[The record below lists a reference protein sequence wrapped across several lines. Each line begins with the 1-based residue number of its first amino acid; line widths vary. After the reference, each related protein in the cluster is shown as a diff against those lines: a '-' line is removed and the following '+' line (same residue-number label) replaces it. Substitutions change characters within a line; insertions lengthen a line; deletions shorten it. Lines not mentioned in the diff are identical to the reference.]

1 MILAGGVMSMICQE
15 CNQRPAALHFTKIIN
30 GEKTEV
36 HLCEKCAQ
44 EKGNMFML
52 NGGSSFA
59 FNNLLAG
66 LLNIDPSYQKQE
78 KSPFHQEE
86 ILQCSHCSMT
96 FPQFLKIG
104 RFGCAHCYETFKD
117 QLKPVLKRLHSGNW
131 SHSGKIP
138 KRIGGG
144 IHLRKQID
152 ELKNELR
159 DLITHEEFEKAAEV
173 RDEIR
178 TLEKQLTGSQGGGE

>member
-1 MILAGGVMSMICQE
+1 MICQE
-15 CNQRPAALHFTKIIN
+15 CNQRPAALHFTKIVN

-36 HLCEKCAQ
+36 NLCEKCAQ
-44 EKGNMFML
+44 EKGDMFMFTG
-52 NGGSSFA
+52 GGSGFT

-66 LLNIDPSYQKQE
+66 LLNIDPTVQKPNQDA
-78 KSPFHQEE
+78 FHKEE
-86 ILQCSHCSMT
+86 VLQCNSCSMT
-96 FPQFLKIG
+96 FAQFVKIG

-117 QLKPVLKRLHSGNW
+117 QLPPVLRRLHSGNW

-144 IHLRKQID
+144 LHLRKQIENLKD
-152 ELKNELR
+152 ELKG
-159 DLITHEEFEKAAEV
+159 LISQEEFEKAAEI

-178 TLEKQLTGSQGGGE
+178 NLEKHLTGSQEGGE

>member
-1 MILAGGVMSMICQE
+1 MICQE
-15 CNQRPAALHFTKIIN
+15 CNQRPAALHFTKIVN

-44 EKGNMFML
+44 EKGDMFVFS
-52 NGGSSFA
+52 GESGFA

-66 LLNIDPSYQKQE
+66 LLNIDPSFQKPQQ
-78 KSPFHQEE
+78 SPFHQEE
-86 ILQCSHCSMT
+86 ILQCNHCGMT
-96 FPQFLKIG
+96 FPQFIKVG
-104 RFGCAHCYETFKD
+104 RFGCARCYESFQE

-131 SHSGKIP
+131 SHNGKIP

-144 IHLRKQID
+144 IHLKKQID
-152 ELKNELR
+152 ELKSKLK
-159 DLITHEEFEKAAEV
+159 DFISHEEFENAALV

-178 TLEKQLTGSQGGGE
+178 TLEKKLSEGGE

>member
-1 MILAGGVMSMICQE
+1 MICQE

-44 EKGNMFML
+44 EKGEMFIL
-52 NGGSSFA
+52 NGGSGFA

-66 LLNIDPSYQKQE
+66 LLNIDPSFQKTDQN
-78 KSPFHQEE
+78 PFQQEE
-86 ILQCSHCSMT
+86 ILQCNHCTMT
-96 FPQFLKIG
+96 FSQFLKVG

-117 QLKPVLKRLHSGNW
+117 QLKPVVRRLHSGNW

-144 IHLRKQID
+144 INLKKQIE
-152 ELKNELR
+152 ELKSKLK
-159 DLITHEEFEKAAEV
+159 DSISQEEFENAAII

-178 TLEKQLTGSQGGGE
+178 TLEKTLTEEGGE

>member
-1 MILAGGVMSMICQE
+1 MICQE

-44 EKGNMFML
+44 EKGDMFIF
-52 NGGSSFA
+52 NGGSGFA

-66 LLNIDPSYQKQE
+66 LLNIDPTFQKPDQN
-78 KSPFHQEE
+78 PFQQEE
-86 ILQCSHCSMT
+86 ILQCNQCEMT
-96 FPQFLKIG
+96 FSQFLKVG
-104 RFGCAHCYETFKD
+104 RFGCAECYETFKD
-117 QLKPVLKRLHSGNW
+117 QLKPVLRRLHSGNW

-138 KRIGGG
+138 KRIGGE
-144 IHLRKQID
+144 IHLKKQIED
-152 ELKNELR
+152 LKNNLREL
-159 DLITHEEFEKAAEV
+159 ISQEEFEKAAEI

-178 TLEKQLTGSQGGGE
+178 LLEKKLTEEGGE

>member
-1 MILAGGVMSMICQE
+1 MMICQE
-15 CNQRPAALHFTKIIN
+15 CNQRPAALHFTKIVN

-44 EKGNMFML
+44 EKGDMFVF
-52 NGGSSFA
+52 NGGSGFA

-66 LLNIDPSYQKQE
+66 LLNIDPSFQKPEQN
-78 KSPFHQEE
+78 PFRQEE
-86 ILQCSHCSMT
+86 VHQCSHCGMT
-96 FPQFLKIG
+96 FPQFIKVG
-104 RFGCAHCYETFKD
+104 RFGCAHCYESFQE

-131 SHSGKIP
+131 SHNGKIP

-144 IHLRKQID
+144 IHLKKQID
-152 ELKNELR
+152 ELKNKLK
-159 DLITHEEFEKAAEV
+159 DFISQEEFENAAIV

-178 TLEKQLTGSQGGGE
+178 TLEKKLSEGGE

>member
-1 MILAGGVMSMICQE
+1 MICQE

-36 HLCEKCAQ
+36 NLCEKCAQ
-44 EKGNMFML
+44 EKGEMFMFT
-52 NGGSSFA
+52 GGSGFT

-66 LLNIDPSYQKQE
+66 LLNIDPSVQKQNQNA
-78 KSPFHQEE
+78 FHQEE
-86 ILQCSHCSMT
+86 ILQCNGCSMT
-96 FPQFLKIG
+96 FPQFIKVG
-104 RFGCAHCYETFKD
+104 RLGCAHCYETFKE
-117 QLKPVLKRLHSGNW
+117 QLPPVLRRLHSGNW

-144 IHLRKQID
+144 IHLRKQV
-152 ELKNELR
+152 ENLKNELKN
-159 DLITHEEFEKAAEV
+159 LIQQEEFEKAAQI

-178 TLEKQLTGSQGGGE
+178 TLEKDIPGSNKGGE

>member
-1 MILAGGVMSMICQE
+1 MICQE

-44 EKGNMFML
+44 EKGEMFIF
-52 NGGSSFA
+52 NGESGFA

-66 LLNIDPSYQKQE
+66 LLNIDPAFQKPSQ
-78 KSPFHQEE
+78 SPFQQEE
-86 ILQCSHCSMT
+86 ILQCDTCSMT
-96 FPQFLKIG
+96 FPQFLKVG
-104 RFGCAHCYETFKD
+104 RFGCSHCYETFKE
-117 QLKPVLKRLHSGNW
+117 QLKPVLRRLHSGNW
-131 SHSGKIP
+131 THNGKIP

-152 ELKNELR
+152 EFKSSLK
-159 DLITHEEFEKAAEV
+159 DLIANEEFEKAAEI

-178 TLEKQLTGSQGGGE
+178 HLEKKLASSHEGGE